1 MLCPSLG
8 RCAPADPS
16 LPAAKDSQGG
26 NVSLDEG
33 GWYGSVVPGDTASV
47 DLATAR
53 RILRGDERA
62 FRELFEHFFPRLYRF
77 AMARLDGDHDAAS
90 EVVQQTL
97 CKGMARLDTYRGE
110 AALYT
115 WFCQICRH
123 TLIDHQRRTRRSG
136 QLVQPLEDDAAI
148 RTVLEAIAA
157 PIEAQPEVQAW
168 HADIRRLVQATL
180 DVLPQRYGD
189 VLEWKY
195 VDGLPVA
202 DIAARLDIGPKAA
215 ESLLSRARGAFREAI
230 LAMVDITDP
239 RHAQRADWSL

>member
-1 MLCPSLG
+1 MPSD
-8 RCAPADPS
+8 A
-16 LPAAKDSQGG
+16 
-26 NVSLDEG
+26 
-33 GWYGSVVPGDTASV
+33 ASV

-62 FRELFEHFFPRLYRF
+62 FRELFERFFPRLYRF
-77 AMARLDGDHDAAS
+77 VLARVSGDHDAAS

-123 TLIDHQRRTRRSG
+123 TLIDYQRQTRRAE

-148 RTVLEAIAA
+148 RAVLEAIAA
-157 PIEAQPEVQAW
+157 PIEDQPEVQAW

-202 DIAARLDIGPKAA
+202 DIAARLNIGPKAA
-215 ESLLSRARGAFREAI
+215 ESLLTRARAAFREAI
-230 LAMVDITDP
+230 LAMVDIADP
-239 RHAQRADWSL
+239 GHAPHADWSL

>member
-1 MLCPSLG
+1 
-8 RCAPADPS
+8 
-16 LPAAKDSQGG
+16 
-26 NVSLDEG
+26 
-33 GWYGSVVPGDTASV
+33 VPGDAASV
-47 DLATAR
+47 DLTTAR

-62 FRELFEHFFPRLYRF
+62 FRELFERFFPRLYRF
-77 AMARLDGDHDAAS
+77 ALARVSGDHDAAS

-123 TLIDHQRRTRRSG
+123 TLIDYQRQTRRTE

-148 RTVLEAIAA
+148 RAVLEAIAA
-157 PIEAQPEVQAW
+157 PVEDQPEVQAW

-202 DIAARLDIGPKAA
+202 DIAARLNIGPKAA
-215 ESLLSRARGAFREAI
+215 ESLLTRARAAFREAI
-230 LAMVDITDP
+230 LAMVDIADP
-239 RHAQRADWSL
+239 GHAPRADWSL